1 MPNRPDI
8 DQALADAL
16 SRYFDASGPSN
27 LFEAVRYSLLAP
39 GKRLRPR
46 LAVAC
51 AEMIELDREVVLPV
65 AVALEMLHC
74 FTLIRKKSDDA
85 LAILSGDALLPL
97 ALDVFSEIAGNVPG
111 KVKDAYFIQALHRLI
126 MSTGPRG
133 IIGGQAS
140 ELMLTTRSTL
150 DELRK
155 THAKKTGALFSAA
168 LLIPKDLMGISDDS
182 SEGLS
187 IDMFAQELGQAYQV
201 LDDLEDFEQKSV
213 NEKTTEI
220 TPNHILFYLPQ
231 KEARNMTLQRLNN
244 ATLSLSSNWGVKAR
258 PLLQIA
264 EEIQKKLE
272 IPDQD

>member
-8 DQALADAL
+8 DQALAEAL

-27 LFEAVRYSLLAP
+27 LLEAVRYSLLAP
-39 GKRLRPR
+39 GKRLQPR

-51 AEMIELDREVVLPV
+51 AEMIELDREVALPV

-74 FTLIRKKSDDA
+74 FTLIRTKSA
-85 LAILSGDALLPL
+85 EPLAILSGDALFPL
-97 ALDVFSEIAGNVPG
+97 AFDVFSEIAG
-111 KVKDAYFIQALHRLI
+111 KVKDAYFIQGLHRLI
-126 MSTGPRG
+126 TSTGPRG

-140 ELMLTTRSTL
+140 ELMLTTKSHL
-150 DELRK
+150 DDLRK

-168 LLIPKDLMGISDDS
+168 FLIPKDLMGISDDS

-187 IDMFAQELGQAYQV
+187 IHMFAQELGQAFQV
-201 LDDLEDFEQKSV
+201 LEDLEDFERKSLK
-213 NEKTTEI
+213 EETTEI

-231 KEARNMTLQRLNN
+231 KEVRDMTLQRLNS
-244 ATLSLSSNWGVKAR
+244 ATLSLSSNWSAKAR

-272 IPDQD
+272 SDSHG